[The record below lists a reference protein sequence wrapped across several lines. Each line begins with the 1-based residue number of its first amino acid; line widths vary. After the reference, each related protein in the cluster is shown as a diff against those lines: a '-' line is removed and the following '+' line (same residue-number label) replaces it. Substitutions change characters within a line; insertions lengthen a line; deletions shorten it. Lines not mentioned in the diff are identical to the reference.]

1 MDPRMIDRR
10 QFLVRSGSA
19 VLLGLAGGAW
29 RRAESRPPVE
39 QFRMALPIPPVLSP
53 VRSDS
58 AADYYEIVQR
68 EAAAEIVPGIR
79 TRIWGYNGIVPGP
92 TIEARRG
99 RTVVVTHTNRLDR
112 PTVVHLHGGIT
123 RPESDGFPT
132 DALAAGETRVF
143 RYDNTGQPAT
153 LWYHDHSW
161 QGTGRNLYMGLAGL
175 YLLKGDSDVD
185 QQLPNGRHDIPLML
199 QDRSFT
205 RDGELA
211 YDHDGHHGAVGRVML
226 VNGAPWPVLDVA
238 ARNYRFRVVNASNA
252 TPVRL
257 ALSTHQPLLQI
268 ATDQGLLP
276 SPVTLSSIG
285 LAMGERTEVVIDF
298 SVYPIGTR
306 IVLLDRRG
314 DGALG
319 RIMRFDVVRTERDD
333 SRVPERLAD
342 FEPLQRMQ
350 ARRSRTFVFSGR
362 PTVSVPPGVQ
372 WVINNEQFDP
382 GRVDADPQLGDIE
395 VWRFINRAFLGR
407 TMLHPV
413 HTHLAPFQILRR
425 NGGPPLRQ
433 ERGWKDTVAIEDGEE
448 VDVIIRWGGYRGRYL
463 LHCHNLEHEDHSMMA
478 RVDVV

>member
-1 MDPRMIDRR
+1 VGSRMIDRR
-10 QFLVRSGSA
+10 QFLFTSGSA
-19 VLLGLAGGAW
+19 VLLGLAGGA
-29 RRAESRPPVE
+29 RPRAESRAPLE
-39 QFRMALPIPPVLSP
+39 QFRRRLTIPPVLSP
-53 VRSDS
+53 ARSDS

-68 EAAAEIVPGIR
+68 EATAEIVSGMR
-79 TRIWGYNGIVPGP
+79 TRIWGYNGIFPGP
-92 TIEARRG
+92 TIEARPG
-99 RTVVVTHTNRLDR
+99 RTIVVTHTNRLDR

-132 DALAAGETRVF
+132 DTLAPGETRAF

-175 YLLKGDSDVD
+175 YLLKGDSDVE
-185 QQLPNGRHDIPLML
+185 QQLPNGRHDVPLML

-205 RDGELA
+205 SDGELA
-211 YDHDGHHGAVGRVML
+211 YDHDGHHGAIGKMML
-226 VNGAPWPVLDVA
+226 VNGTPWPALDVA
-238 ARNYRFRVVNASNA
+238 ARKYRFRVVNASNA
-252 TPVRL
+252 IAVRL

-276 SPVTLSSIG
+276 SPATLSSIG

-306 IVLLDRRG
+306 IILMNQRG
-314 DGALG
+314 RGALG
-319 RIMRFDVVRTERDD
+319 RIMCFDVVRPERDD
-333 SRVPERLAD
+333 SRVPEGLAE
-342 FEPLQRMQ
+342 FQSLQRMQ
-350 ARRSRTFVFSGR
+350 ARRTRTFVFSGR

-372 WVINNEQFDP
+372 WVINNQQFDP
-382 GRVDADPQLGDIE
+382 NRVDAAPQLGDIE
-395 VWRFINRAFLGR
+395 VWRFLNRSFLGR

-413 HTHLAPFQILRR
+413 HTHLAPFQILQR
-425 NGGPPLRQ
+425 NGRSPLRQ

-448 VDVIIRWGGYRGRYL
+448 VDVIIRWSGYRGRYL

-478 RVDVV
+478 RVDVG